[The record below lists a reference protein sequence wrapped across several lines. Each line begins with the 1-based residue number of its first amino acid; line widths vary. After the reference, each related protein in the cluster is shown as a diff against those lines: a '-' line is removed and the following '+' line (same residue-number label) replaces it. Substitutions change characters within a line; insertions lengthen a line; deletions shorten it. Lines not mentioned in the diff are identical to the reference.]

1 MPGELTLPLGTL
13 FGFLLVVARVGG
25 ALVFV
30 PLPGMNAGPEPARV
44 VLTLGFSLAL
54 FPLWPAVAAP
64 DLAIGRLAVW
74 LLAEGAFGATVGL
87 AVALLIETLLVAA
100 QAFGV
105 QAGYS
110 YASTIDPATEAD
122 SNVLLVFAQL
132 TAGLLFFTLGLDRE
146 ILRVFAHS
154 MAAYPPGAF
163 VLKPSTAELI
173 LRLGSAMF
181 STGLRLALPV
191 VALLML
197 VDIAL
202 ALMGRMHA
210 QLQLIALAF
219 PVKML
224 ATLAFLAIVV
234 AFFLP
239 VFRAAAGRTFSSLLG
254 ML

>member
-1 MPGELTLPLGTL
+1 MPGELTLSLETL
-13 FGFLLVVARVGG
+13 FGFLLVLARVGG

-30 PLPGMNAGPEPARV
+30 PLPGMNAGPEPPRV
-44 VLTLGFSLAL
+44 VLILGFTLAL
-54 FPLWPAVAAP
+54 FPLWPAVVAP
-64 DLAIGRLAVW
+64 DLAIGQLAVW
-74 LLAEGAFGATVGL
+74 LLAEAAFGSAVGL
-87 AVALLIETLLVAA
+87 AVALLIETLVVAA
-100 QAFGV
+100 QTFSV
-105 QAGYS
+105 QAAYS
-110 YASTIDPATEAD
+110 YASTIDPATQAD

-132 TAGLLFFTLGLDRE
+132 VAGLLFFSLGLDRE

-154 MAAYPPGAF
+154 LAAYPPGAF
-163 VLKPSTAELI
+163 VLKLSTAEML
-173 LRLGSAMF
+173 LHLGSAMF

-191 VALLML
+191 VVLLML

>member
-1 MPGELTLPLGTL
+1 MPGELTLSLETL

-30 PLPGMNAGPEPARV
+30 PLPGMNAGPEPVRV
-44 VLTLGFSLAL
+44 VFTLGFSLAL
-54 FPLWPAVAAP
+54 FPLWPAIAAT
-64 DLAIGRLAVW
+64 DITMGHLAVW

-100 QAFGV
+100 QTFGV

-110 YASTIDPATEAD
+110 YASTIDPATQAD

-146 ILRVFAHS
+146 VLRVFAHS
-154 MAAYPPGAF
+154 LAVHPAGTF
-163 VLKPSTAELI
+163 LLKPATAQMMLH
-173 LRLGSAMF
+173 LGSSMF

-191 VALLML
+191 VVLLLL

-202 ALMGRMHA
+202 ALMGRMHQ
-210 QLQLIALAF
+210 QLQLLALAF

-224 ATLAFLAIVV
+224 ATLAFLAVIL

-239 VFRAAAGRTFSSLLG
+239 VFRAAAGRTFASLLG
-254 ML
+254 VL